1 MKKNITLMDGAVGTS
16 LWAKAEANGIKKDP
30 VWKYNAEH
38 PEIVAELAAEY
49 ADAGAKII
57 LTNTFGANG
66 PAVKRSSPYTAPDI
80 VSTGVKIAK
89 EALAGRDVKIALAAG
104 PLSALMEPYGD
115 MTEEEVA
122 EIYREMLEAGVK
134 EGPDLILLQ
143 TFMDLAMMKV
153 AAVEAKRF
161 GIPVF
166 CCLTFERRG
175 KTMMGNSVEDMI
187 EELVPV
193 GVDAIGMNCSL
204 GPDLALPV
212 IREFAE
218 KSPLPVIFKP
228 NAGKPILAADGTTAT
243 TYSAKVFA
251 DDVMPA
257 LDLVDYIGGCCGADP
272 SYIRELAER
281 MKQER

>member
-104 PLSALMEPYGD
+104 PRSALMEPYGD
-115 MTEEEVA
+115 LTEEEAA

-228 NAGKPILAADGTTAT
+228 NAGKPILAADGSTAT
-243 TYSAKVFA
+243 AYSAKAFA
-251 DDVMPA
+251 DDVVPA
-257 LDLVDYIGGCCGADP
+257 LDIVDYVGGCCGSDP

-281 MKQER
+281 MK

>member
-1 MKKNITLMDGAVGTS
+1 MKPNITLMDGAVGTS
-16 LWAKAEANGIKKDP
+16 LWAKAEARGIKKDP
-30 VWKYNAEH
+30 VWKYNKEH
-38 PEIVAELAAEY
+38 PDIVAELASEY

-57 LTNTFGANG
+57 LANTFGANG
-66 PAVKRSSPYTAPDI
+66 PAVKRSSDYTSPEI
-80 VSTGVKIAK
+80 VSEGVKIAK
-89 EALAGRDVKIALAAG
+89 TALAGRDVKIALSAG

-115 MTEEEVA
+115 LTEEEAA

-143 TFMDLAMMKV
+143 TFIDLAMIRV

-161 GIPVF
+161 GLPVF
-166 CCLTFERRG
+166 CCLSFERRG
-175 KTMMGNSVEDMI
+175 RTMMGNSVEDMI
-187 EELVPV
+187 EELVPLE
-193 GVDAIGMNCSL
+193 VDAIGMNCSL
-204 GPDLALPV
+204 GPDLALTV

-281 MKQER
+281 MKQEK

>member
-1 MKKNITLMDGAVGTS
+1 MKENLTLMDGAVGTS
-16 LWAKAEANGIKKDP
+16 LWAKAEAKGIKKDP
-30 VWKYNAEH
+30 VWKYNMEY

-49 ADAGAKII
+49 ADAGAKIV
-57 LTNTFGANG
+57 LANTFGANG
-66 PAVKRSSPYTAPDI
+66 PAVRRSSDFDPAEV

-89 EALAGRDVKIALAAG
+89 DALRGYDGVKIALSAG
-104 PLSALMEPYGD
+104 PLTALLEPYGD
-115 MTEEEVA
+115 MTEEECA
-122 EIYREMLEAGVK
+122 EIYRAMLEAGVK

-143 TFMDLAMMKV
+143 TFMDLSMMKV

-243 TYSAKVFA
+243 AYSAKVFA

-257 LDLVDYIGGCCGADP
+257 LDLVDYVGGCCGADA
-272 SYIRELAER
+272 SYIRELAGR
-281 MKQER
+281 MK

>member
-1 MKKNITLMDGAVGTS
+1 MKPNITLMDGAVGTS
-16 LWAKAEANGIKKDP
+16 LWAKAEARGIKKDP
-30 VWKYNAEH
+30 VWKYNKEH
-38 PEIVAELAAEY
+38 PDIVAELASEY

-57 LTNTFGANG
+57 LANTFGANG
-66 PAVKRSSPYTAPDI
+66 PAVKRSSDYTSPEI
-80 VSTGVKIAK
+80 VSEGVKIAK
-89 EALAGRDVKIALAAG
+89 TALAGRDVKIALSAG

-115 MTEEEVA
+115 LTEEEAA

-134 EGPDLILLQ
+134 EGPDIILLQ
-143 TFMDLAMMKV
+143 TFIDLAMMRV

-161 GIPVF
+161 GLPVF
-166 CCLTFERRG
+166 CCLSFERRG
-175 KTMMGNSVEDMI
+175 RTMMGNSVEDMI
-187 EELVPV
+187 EELVPLE
-193 GVDAIGMNCSL
+193 VDAIGMNCSL